1 MGYVVKLAKRLLI
14 SVFFLTLHWLLKVQ
28 AISWQDIESPA
39 NDFHETP
46 PGLLPLHTMVYFA
59 RKHQEQYVK
68 VRLSSPDI
76 CC

>member
-1 MGYVVKLAKRLLI
+1 M
-14 SVFFLTLHWLLKVQ
+14 
-28 AISWQDIESPA
+28 ESPA

-68 VRLSSPDI
+68 VRMLLSSLWCNRQTSNVHFSKSRNFI
-76 CC
+76 CKIVKVNTF